1 MLAVVPVISV
11 VVDVVNVRV
20 PVVSGAD
27 NVVVVSVLVTCEEVV
42 LVSLPVNS
50 VTGGVVAV

>member
-1 MLAVVPVISV
+1 MLAIVPVISV

-20 PVVSGAD
+20 PVVSGVD
-27 NVVVVSVLVTCEEVV
+27 NVVVVSVPVTCEEVV